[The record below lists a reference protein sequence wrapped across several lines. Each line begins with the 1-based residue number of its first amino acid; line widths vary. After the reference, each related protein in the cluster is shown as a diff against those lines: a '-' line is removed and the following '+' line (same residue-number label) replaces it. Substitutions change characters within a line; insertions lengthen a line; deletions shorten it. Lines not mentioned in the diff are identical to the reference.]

1 MPSPDTRVM
10 TAHVP
15 LPLAEQV
22 DQLATRL
29 DRSRGW
35 VLKQALAAFVDRE
48 AERYR
53 MTLEAMDDVD
63 AKRGLSHQD
72 VKAWAATLGTDEQGP
87 LPE

>member
-10 TAHVP
+10 TAHMP
-15 LPLAEQV
+15 LLLAEQV
-22 DQLATRL
+22 DQLAARL

-48 AERYR
+48 AEHHR
-53 MTLEAMDDVD
+53 MTLEALADVD

-72 VKAWAATLGTDEQGP
+72 VKAWAATLGTDKPGP
-87 LPE
+87 VAE